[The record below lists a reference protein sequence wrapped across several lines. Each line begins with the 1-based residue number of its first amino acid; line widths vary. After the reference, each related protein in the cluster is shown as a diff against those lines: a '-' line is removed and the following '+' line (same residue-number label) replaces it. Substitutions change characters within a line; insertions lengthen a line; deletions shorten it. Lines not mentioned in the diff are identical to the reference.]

1 MLLSRWFFISFL
13 LLALTG
19 CQSAYYGAMERVG
32 VHKRDIM
39 VDRVESAQDAQTDA
53 KEQFESALAQFRSII
68 QIKDQDLATRYDKL
82 NSEYEDSKA
91 AAESVTDRIDA
102 VEDVSE
108 ALFDEWEDEIELYSS
123 ANLKRQSTAKLSQTR
138 RQYQA
143 LIKAMRS
150 AESSMEPVLRAFQDQ
165 VLFLKHNLNA
175 RAIDSLQGE
184 LGSIET
190 DVAQLI
196 REMERSIA
204 ESEAFISSLQNQD
217 Q

>member
-1 MLLSRWFFISFL
+1 MSISRWLLCAFL
-13 LLALTG
+13 VTALTG
-19 CQSAYYGAMERVG
+19 CQSAYYGAMEKVG

-39 VDRVESAQDAQTDA
+39 VNRVGSVQDAQTDA

-68 QIKDQDLATRYDKL
+68 QIKDQDLAARYDRL
-82 NSEYEDSKA
+82 NDEYEDSKA
-91 AAESVTDRIDA
+91 AAKSVIDRIDA

-108 ALFDEWEDEIELYSS
+108 ALFDEWEEEIELYSN
-123 ANLKRQSTAKLSQTR
+123 ANLKRQSAAKLSQTR
-138 RQYQA
+138 RQYQG

-150 AESSMEPVLRAFQDQ
+150 AEARMAPVLQAFRDQ

-184 LGSIET
+184 LGTIET

-196 REMERSIA
+196 REMEKSIA
-204 ESEAFISSLQNQD
+204 ESEAFISSLQD
-217 Q
+217 

>member
-1 MLLSRWFFISFL
+1 MSISRWFLFAL
-13 LLALTG
+13 LVAALAG
-19 CQSAYYGAMERVG
+19 CQSAYYGAMEKVG

-39 VDRVESAQDAQTDA
+39 VNRVESVQEAQTDA

-68 QIKDQDLATRYDKL
+68 QIKDQDLAARYDKL
-82 NSEYEDSKA
+82 NDEYEDSKSA
-91 AAESVTDRIDA
+91 AQSVTKRIDA

-108 ALFDEWEDEIELYSS
+108 ALFDEWEEEIELYSN
-123 ANLKRQSTAKLSQTR
+123 ANLKRQSAAKLSQTR
-138 RQYQA
+138 RQYQG

-150 AESSMEPVLRAFQDQ
+150 AEARMAPVLRAFQDQ

-184 LGSIET
+184 LGTIET

-196 REMERSIA
+196 REMEKSIA
-204 ESEAFISSLQNQD
+204 ESEAFIRSLQN
-217 Q
+217 

>member
-1 MLLSRWFFISFL
+1 MSLTRWFFISFL
-13 LLALTG
+13 LLSLAG
-19 CQSAYYGAMERVG
+19 CQSAYYGAMEKVG

-39 VDRVESAQDAQTDA
+39 VNRVESAQEAQTDA
-53 KEQFESALAQFRSII
+53 KEQFESALAEFRSIV
-68 QIKDQDLATRYDKL
+68 QIKDQDLAQRYDRL
-82 NSEYEDSKA
+82 NDEYEDSKDA
-91 AAESVTDRIDA
+91 AKSVTDRIDA
-102 VEDVSE
+102 MEDVSE

-123 ANLKRQSTAKLSQTR
+123 ANLKRQSATKLSQTR
-138 RQYQA
+138 RQYSG
-143 LIKAMRS
+143 LIRAMRS
-150 AESSMEPVLRAFQDQ
+150 AEARMEPVLQAFQDQ

-204 ESEAFISSLQNQD
+204 ESEAFISSLQN
-217 Q
+217 

>member
-1 MLLSRWFFISFL
+1 MSLTRWFFISFL
-13 LLALTG
+13 LLSLAG
-19 CQSAYYGAMERVG
+19 CQSAYYGAMEKVG

-39 VDRVESAQDAQTDA
+39 VNRVESAQEAQTDA
-53 KEQFESALAQFRSII
+53 KEQFESALAEFRSIV
-68 QIKDQDLATRYDKL
+68 QIKDQDLAQRYDRL
-82 NSEYEDSKA
+82 NDEYEDSKA
-91 AAESVTDRIDA
+91 AAKAVTARIDA

-123 ANLKRQSTAKLSQTR
+123 ANLKRQSATKLSQTR
-138 RQYQA
+138 RQYQG
-143 LIKAMRS
+143 LIRAMRS
-150 AESSMEPVLRAFQDQ
+150 AEARMEPVLQAFQDQ

-204 ESEAFISSLQNQD
+204 ESEAFISNLQE
-217 Q
+217 

>member
-1 MLLSRWFFISFL
+1 MSLTRWFLVSFL
-13 LLALTG
+13 LMALAG
-19 CQSAYYGAMERVG
+19 CQSAYYGAMEKVG

-39 VDRVESAQDAQTDA
+39 VNRVESAQEAQTDA
-53 KEQFESALAQFRSII
+53 KEQFESALAEFRSII
-68 QIKDQDLATRYDKL
+68 QVKDQDLAQRYDRL
-82 NSEYEDSKA
+82 NDEYEDSKA

-123 ANLKRQSTAKLSQTR
+123 ANLKRQSAARLSQTR
-138 RQYQA
+138 GQYQG
-143 LIKAMRS
+143 LIRSMRS
-150 AESSMEPVLRAFQDQ
+150 AEARMEPVLRALRDQ

-196 REMERSIA
+196 REMESSIA
-204 ESEAFISSLQNQD
+204 ESEAFISNLRD
-217 Q
+217 

>member
-1 MLLSRWFFISFL
+1 MSFIRLLFISL
-13 LLALTG
+13 LVVAAAG

-39 VDRVESAQDAQTDA
+39 VDRVESAQEAQTDA

-68 QIKDQDLATRYDKL
+68 QIKDQDLATRYDRL
-82 NSEYEDSKA
+82 NDEYEDSKA
-91 AAESVTDRIDA
+91 AAKAVTERIDA

-108 ALFDEWEDEIELYSS
+108 ALFDEWEDEIKLYSS
-123 ANLKRQSTAKLSQTR
+123 ANLKRQSVAKLSQTR
-138 RQYQA
+138 RQYQE
-143 LIKAMRS
+143 LIRAMRS
-150 AESSMEPVLRAFQDQ
+150 AEARMEPVLRAFQDQ

-204 ESEAFISSLQNQD
+204 ESDAFISSLQN
-217 Q
+217 

>member
-1 MLLSRWFFISFL
+1 MSLTRWFFVSFL
-13 LLALTG
+13 LMALAG
-19 CQSAYYGAMERVG
+19 CQSAYYGAMEKVG

-53 KEQFESALAQFRSII
+53 KEQFESALAEFRSII
-68 QIKDQDLATRYDKL
+68 QIRDQDLAARYDRL
-82 NSEYEDSKA
+82 NDEYEDSKA
-91 AAESVTDRIDA
+91 AAKSVTERIDA

-123 ANLKRQSTAKLSQTR
+123 VNLKRESAAKLSQTR
-138 RQYQA
+138 REYQG
-143 LIKAMRS
+143 LIRAMRS
-150 AESSMEPVLRAFQDQ
+150 AEARMDPVLRAFQDQ

-196 REMERSIA
+196 WEMEKSIA
-204 ESEAFISSLQNQD
+204 ESEAFISSLED
-217 Q
+217 

>member
-1 MLLSRWFFISFL
+1 MSLTRWFFISFL
-13 LLALTG
+13 LLALAG
-19 CQSAYYGAMERVG
+19 CQSAYYGAMEKVG

-39 VDRVESAQDAQTDA
+39 VNRVESAQEAQTDA
-53 KEQFESALAQFRSII
+53 KKQFESALAEFRSIVR
-68 QIKDQDLATRYDKL
+68 IKDQDLATRYDRL
-82 NSEYEDSKA
+82 NDEFEDSKA
-91 AAESVTDRIDA
+91 AAKAVTDRIDA

-123 ANLKRQSTAKLSQTR
+123 ANLKRQSEAKLSQTR
-138 RQYQA
+138 RQYQG
-143 LIKAMRS
+143 LIRAMRN
-150 AESSMEPVLRAFQDQ
+150 AEARMEPVLTAFQDQ

-184 LGSIET
+184 LGGIET

-204 ESEAFISSLQNQD
+204 ESDAFVRSLQN
-217 Q
+217 

>member
-1 MLLSRWFFISFL
+1 MSFIRLLFVSVL
-13 LLALTG
+13 VVAAAG

-39 VDRVESAQDAQTDA
+39 VDRVKSAQEAQTDA
-53 KEQFESALAQFRSII
+53 KEQFESALAQFRAII
-68 QIKDQDLATRYDKL
+68 QIKDQDLATRYDRL
-82 NSEYEDSKA
+82 NDEYEDSKA
-91 AAESVTDRIDA
+91 AAKAVTERIDA

-123 ANLKRQSTAKLSQTR
+123 ASLKRQSAAKLSQTR
-138 RQYQA
+138 RQYQG

-150 AESSMEPVLRAFQDQ
+150 AEARMEPVLRAFQDQ

-204 ESEAFISSLQNQD
+204 ESDAFISSLQN
-217 Q
+217 